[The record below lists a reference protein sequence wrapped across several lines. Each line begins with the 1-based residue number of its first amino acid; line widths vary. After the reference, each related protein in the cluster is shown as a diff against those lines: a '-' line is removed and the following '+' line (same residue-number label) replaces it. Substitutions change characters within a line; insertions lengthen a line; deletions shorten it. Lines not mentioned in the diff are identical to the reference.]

1 MLDIAKIKAHS
12 ARIKAIIS
20 GNPYVAPVAHVEPVV
35 VPEVVEEVQPEPEVQ
50 VEHVEEYPLNQD

>member
-35 VPEVVEEVQPEPEVQ
+35 PEVVEEVQPEVQ